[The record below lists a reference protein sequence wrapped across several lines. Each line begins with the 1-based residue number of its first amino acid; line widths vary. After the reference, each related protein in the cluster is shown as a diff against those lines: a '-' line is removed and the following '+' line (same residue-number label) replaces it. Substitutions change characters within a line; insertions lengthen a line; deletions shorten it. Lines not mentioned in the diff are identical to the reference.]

1 MQIGDSV
8 SQKSK
13 VKKHTI
19 DPIFEQGFSFLVKN
33 PKTDIFYTSIM
44 DKQSNMKIDFFE
56 YEIKNLVQEND
67 LEFSMK
73 EFPLK
78 SGAHDCVLIISMQ
91 LRVI

>member
-1 MQIGDSV
+1 
-8 SQKSK
+8 
-13 VKKHTI
+13 
-19 DPIFEQGFSFLVKN
+19 
-33 PKTDIFYTSIM
+33 M